1 MKHLTKLFKLVE
13 LTRSQPQYGYA
24 LRGIRQDD
32 LSNLAE
38 HQYLVTFFAWQL
50 AQNLIE
56 NGAKINLQKILE
68 LSLAHDLGELFGGD
82 ISAPYAKVNPKAK
95 KLAKAFEAENQKFF
109 AKFFGASSA
118 HFKKLGK
125 EILDQNTDE
134 SLIVKVADYLEC
146 SHYLLYM
153 DKFSPKEL
161 PFNISK
167 LRGYAKKIKDKIVK
181 KTLLDFLSVW
191 EKDVFENSPR
201 LFE

>member
-1 MKHLTKLFKLVE
+1 MRYLTKLFKLVE

-24 LRGIRQDD
+24 LRGIKQDD

-68 LSLAHDLGELFGGD
+68 LSLLHDLGELFGGD
-82 ISAPYAKVNPKAK
+82 ISAPYAKVNPRAK
-95 KLAKAFEAENQKFF
+95 KLAKAFEFENQRFF
-109 AKFFGASSA
+109 AKFFGNSPT

-125 EILDQNTDE
+125 EILDQKTDE

-153 DKFSPKEL
+153 DKLSPKEL

-167 LRGYAKKIKDKIVK
+167 LKGYAKKIKDKVVK

-191 EKDVFENSPR
+191 EKDVFENSSR

>member
-24 LRGIRQDD
+24 LRGIKQDD

-82 ISAPYAKVNPKAK
+82 ISALYAKVNPRAK
-95 KLAKAFEAENQKFF
+95 KLAKAFEFENQKFF
-109 AKFFGASSA
+109 AKFFGNSSA

-125 EILDQNTDE
+125 EILDQKTDE

-153 DKFSPKEL
+153 DKLSPKEL
-161 PFNISK
+161 LFNISK

-181 KTLLDFLSVW
+181 KVLLDFLSVW
-191 EKDVFENSPR
+191 EKDVFENSRR